1 MPLHLDES
9 PGFQR
14 EARST
19 GLRFAALFLFGL
31 LLLELV
37 VYRYYA
43 GNIYRDLLSEQD
55 REVKGMFHNL
65 ESYLERSVG
74 HDLRYLADP
83 ALALPAMERATRLPQ
98 GGDPL
103 FEAIALANPQ
113 YDQVRLLDS
122 QGHERIRVDR
132 LRDGA
137 VRSIPHSALQ
147 YKGDR
152 YYFTDAM
159 ALPSADI
166 FVSPMD
172 LNIER
177 GKIEVPLKPMVRFAQ
192 KVLDSTGTPRA
203 LAVINLR
210 AQLLLSELQQ
220 ANMHHGD
227 RVYLLN
233 KEGWYLLGPDSN
245 SGFGFQLSER
255 VLESFAHDFPQVWHH
270 VRLADS
276 LTMKTEDGLFQ
287 VRSYHPL
294 GGRTDAWHLVMHVP
308 TQIVNSYFQDLRW
321 GVVLVFVL
329 LGSFLAWVGFS
340 LGKSQVEHR
349 QMLARLVEQATVDPL
364 TGLFN
369 RREITR
375 QLEVRMAMAKRQ
387 QSSLAVVFIDVDN
400 LKKVNDTQGHEAGDR
415 MIMCLVD
422 VLHNE
427 LRTTDLASRLGGDE
441 FLLVLPE
448 CGREDVI
455 TTMARVEAGFRR
467 QGENASSFPWTLSWG
482 SAQFRED
489 SETLD
494 TLISRADTRMYANK
508 LERKSKIVV

>member
-1 MPLHLDES
+1 MSMHPETD
-9 PGFQR
+9 PKYQR
-14 EARST
+14 EARRM
-19 GLRFAALFLFGL
+19 GLRYAVLFLSGL
-31 LLLELV
+31 LVLQLL
-37 VYRYYA
+37 VYLYYSSTI
-43 GNIYRDLLSEQD
+43 NRDLLSEQD
-55 REVKGMFHNL
+55 REVKGMYRNL

-74 HDLRYLADP
+74 HDLRYLSDP
-83 ALALPAMERATRLPQ
+83 ALALPALERAKRSTQ

-103 FEAIALANPQ
+103 LDAIALANPQ

-122 QGHERIRVDR
+122 LGHERIRVDR

-137 VRSIPHSALQ
+137 IRTIPHPDLQ

-159 ALPSADI
+159 ALPATEI

-177 GKIEVPLKPMVRFAQ
+177 GKIEQPLKPMVRFAQ

-210 AQLLLSELQQ
+210 AQLLLNELQQ
-220 ANMHHGD
+220 ANMHRGD

-233 KEGWYLLGPDSN
+233 GEGWYLLGPDSN
-245 SGFGFQLSER
+245 SGFGFQLRER
-255 VLESFAHDFPQVWHH
+255 SLQSFAHDFPQVWQGL
-270 VRLADS
+270 RSNDS
-276 LTMKTEDGLFQ
+276 LIMHTGDGLFH
-287 VRSYHPL
+287 VISYHPL
-294 GGRTDAWHLVMHVP
+294 GRSDAWHLVMHVP
-308 TQIVNSYFQDLRW
+308 AHVVNSYYQDLRW
-321 GVVLVFVL
+321 GMVLIFVL
-329 LGSFLAWVGFS
+329 LGTFLAWIGFS
-340 LGKSQVEHR
+340 LGKSRAVHQHMVN
-349 QMLARLVEQATVDPL
+349 RLIEQATLDPL
-364 TGLFN
+364 TGLLN

-387 QSSLAVVFIDVDN
+387 QTSLAVVFIDVDN

-415 MIMCLVD
+415 MITGLVD
-422 VLHNE
+422 VLRRE

-448 CGREDVI
+448 CGREDVV
-455 TTMARVEAGFRR
+455 TTMTRVEAGFRR
-467 QGENASSFPWTLSWG
+467 QGENANSFQWTLSWG

-494 TLISRADTRMYANK
+494 TLISRADARMYANK
-508 LERKSKIVV
+508 QERKSKDH